1 MDDITLQHY
10 FDIKIVQL
18 EMVQD
23 RGYIVPKHEEHI
35 VDDIDNFRDYTMNP
49 VNRKNPDYWVK
60 KGIDINNK
68 VNMEYFRK
76 LEALDSGNKLLKS
89 EYHPSW
95 QIYWKNDNSKIL
107 LVYYIN
113 SEKSTGIDYIKHFTN
128 FNGLIHKTLNN
139 IEISNVLISNNEL
152 SADSRKSLKLLS
164 RTQFF
169 LEDKL
174 KYNPVRHVTNQEH
187 ILLSPEE
194 VADLEKELKLDKS
207 RFPDIKV
214 DNPVVE
220 YYGWEQG
227 DVIKVIRI
235 ERHVS
240 ILAKKSLNYRIIR
253 S

>member
-10 FDIKIVQL
+10 FDIKTVQL

-23 RGYIVPKHEEHI
+23 RGYVVPKHEEHI
-35 VDDIDNFRDYTMNP
+35 VDNIDNFRNFMMNP
-49 VNRKNPDYWVK
+49 LNRKNSNYWVEKGVDIGK
-60 KGIDINNK
+60 KMDD
-68 VNMEYFRK
+68 VYFGK
-76 LEALDSGNKLLKS
+76 LKALDSGNKLVKD
-89 EYHPSW
+89 EYYPSW
-95 QIYWKNDNSKIL
+95 QLYWKHDNSKVL
-107 LVYYIN
+107 LVYYVN
-113 SEKSTGIDYIKHFTN
+113 SDKSTGVDYIKYLTN
-128 FNGLIHKTLNN
+128 FNELLHKTLNN

-169 LEDKL
+169 LEEEL

-187 ILLSPEE
+187 ILLSPEQ
-194 VADLEKELKLDKS
+194 VTKLEKELKLEKS
-207 RFPDIKV
+207 RFPDIKA
-214 DNPVVE
+214 DNPVVQ

-227 DVIKVIRI
+227 DVIKTIRT

-240 ILAKKSLNYRIIR
+240 ILAKKSLNYRCVK